1 MASTRPP
8 STQIKYKIAGC
19 SEHSGRYVADNIK
32 HDRPNDQTSRWS
44 SAKDNSIYGRS
55 WILIELE
62 NVSLLESITFGKVR
76 SDASMATNRHPDEH
90 CVIVI
95 SAHPCNM
102 KDFEVHVG
110 LSRDYLTEVLK
121 ASLKNDS
128 KPETF
133 PLRHKSKD
141 GLSVPTRFVKIVSL
155 SAHGTN
161 FNTSIWYVAL
171 SGITDERY
179 VRRVMDAFENNRE
192 TLAMRHILKH
202 LRQRRHI
209 TTYKQLQ
216 ERSGVR
222 LEHPLVS
229 DLYETLVLRGDWVAS
244 ETQLKSLSAAGLFS
258 EFIHSCTPRARWKR
272 LRGTDANGDVPGR
285 RGGHAM
291 CMDVENGLIYLF
303 GGYDGHR
310 SLDDFWVYNV
320 REGRWR
326 LLSHSVVEEKNG
338 PTPRA
343 CHKMVFD
350 PRNGCIYVL
359 GRLSDGDFQE
369 AKAAA
374 DATSQGSDSVT
385 PPELLQGSGQVRS
398 AWSNRRTT
406 GGGATSTSATPP
418 PQQPSNTVSPAPT
431 KDYLS
436 ELYRYRTR
444 GIDQGNWE
452 LLNYDTSIK
461 GGPKLIYDHQ
471 LVLDSESQVLYV
483 QGGRIV
489 DDEWKTPKY
498 SGLYSYDLRTDKW
511 TMIQTTTSEGNF
523 SPRLGHSMVFEPHQK
538 KLFIFAGRKDE
549 YLSDMWE
556 YDLHSRTLTELFSNV
571 TAVGGPEACFAQR
584 AVIDPGLKEIYVFEG
599 VTRRVS
605 QSSSKLP
612 VSLYRYGTRP
622 GTWTRVPTAKPAS
635 RRKSMSPNMQRPQPS
650 PKRQRSDDRE
660 AEEVTVKQK
669 FSEMEED
676 GEPVAR
682 SACQVVYDLITR
694 IFYLHGGTAQ
704 TRNEQTGV
712 ISDERLDDF
721 WSMTLERPSPEEI
734 VRRATFEIR
743 RQQFREM
750 CEDAPAV
757 VALAFLQNEV
767 SAVVNH
773 EDNEESAIFRSLL
786 THLLARPPDFLPSTS
801 SGPSTSSAILRDR
814 LDSPSSSNSES
825 GEWTSELP
833 RRRDE
838 DVVMTDSSRTSVL
851 PHRQSSASAH
861 SDTGEALAGED
872 DPYELALR
880 GGKTLSGTRFT
891 QRTEVFESL
900 LRFIGRAAR
909 AKQPEGSLLDMLG
922 NEDM

>member
-1 MASTRPP
+1 
-8 STQIKYKIAGC
+8 
-19 SEHSGRYVADNIK
+19 
-32 HDRPNDQTSRWS
+32 
-44 SAKDNSIYGRS
+44 
-55 WILIELE
+55 
-62 NVSLLESITFGKVR
+62 
-76 SDASMATNRHPDEH
+76 
-90 CVIVI
+90 
-95 SAHPCNM
+95 M

-128 KPETF
+128 KQETF
-133 PLRHKSKD
+133 PLRYKSKD
-141 GLSVPTRFVKIVSL
+141 GLSLPSKFVKIVSL

-171 SGITDERY
+171 SGITDETY
-179 VRRVMDAFENNRE
+179 VRRVMDVFENNRE

-216 ERSGVR
+216 EHSGVR

-229 DLYETLVLRGDWVAS
+229 ELYETLVLHGDWVAS
-244 ETQLKSLSAAGLFS
+244 EAQLKSLSAAGLFS
-258 EFIHSCTPRARWKR
+258 EFIHSCTPHARWKR

-359 GRLSDGDFQE
+359 GRLSDSDFQE

-374 DATSQGSDSVT
+374 DATSQGSESGT
-385 PPELLQGSGQVRS
+385 PPEPLQGYGQVRS
-398 AWSNRRTT
+398 AWSNRRAAGAATT
-406 GGGATSTSATPP
+406 SASATPP
-418 PQQPSNTVSPAPT
+418 LQQPNNTASPAPT

-511 TMIQTTTSEGNF
+511 TMLQTTTSEGNF

-538 KLFIFAGRKDE
+538 KLFIFAGQKDE

-584 AVIDPGLKEIYVFEG
+584 AVIDPGLKEIYVFAG
-599 VTRRVS
+599 GTRRAS

-622 GTWTRVPTAKPAS
+622 GTWTRVPTAEPTS
-635 RRKSMSPNMQRPQPS
+635 RRKSTSPIMQRPQPS
-650 PKRQRSDDRE
+650 PKRQRSDERE
-660 AEEVTVKQK
+660 AEEVAVERKK
-669 FSEMEED
+669 PEMQED
-676 GEPVAR
+676 GEPIAR
-682 SACQVVYDLITR
+682 SACQVVYDLTTR
-694 IFYLHGGTAQ
+694 TFYLHGGTAQ
-704 TRNEQTGV
+704 ARNEQTGV

-750 CEDAPAV
+750 CEDVTAV
-757 VALAFLQNEV
+757 GALAFLQNEV

-786 THLLARPPDFLPSTS
+786 THLLARPPVPLSSTS
-801 SGPSTSSAILRDR
+801 SGPSASSAVLRDR
-814 LDSPSSSNSES
+814 LDSPASSNSGS

-833 RRRDE
+833 GRRDE
-838 DVVMTDSSRTSVL
+838 DVVMTDGSRTSVT
-851 PHRQSSASAH
+851 PQQRSSASAH
-861 SDTGEALAGED
+861 SHTGETLAGED
-872 DPYELALR
+872 DPYELSLR
-880 GGKTLSGTRFT
+880 GGKPLNGARFA

-900 LRFIGRAAR
+900 LRFIGRAGR